1 MKMLFLSVILCQM
14 LATANGQNPVNQ
26 LGSREFNRIIND
38 RDGIL
43 LDVRTQNEFRNGH
56 IENAGQL
63 NYYAL
68 DFKKKILLLPR
79 NQDIYLYCNT
89 GYRSQKAA
97 EILIKNGYTNVY
109 NLEHGTMEWNKNNL
123 PVVIEPNA
131 RPDSDNKFLPDQYLE
146 LISSDSLVFIDF
158 YAPWCAP
165 CRRMMPM
172 IDSLMVEYHDRVKVV
187 KINIDASKKLIK
199 KLQFTG
205 VPYLVLYQKNQELF
219 THQGSIMKQEIQR
232 IFDANISRQHKG
244 IVPIE

>member
-1 MKMLFLSVILCQM
+1 MFVMTFGQM
-14 LATANGQNPVNQ
+14 PVSQ
-26 LGSREFNRIIND
+26 LNSNDFNKIIDNS
-38 RDGIL
+38 DGIL
-43 LDVRTQNEFRNGH
+43 LDVRTKQEFANGH

-68 DFKKKILLLPR
+68 DFKKRLLLLPED
-79 NQDIYLYCNT
+79 QDIYLYCNT

-109 NLEHGTMEWNKNNL
+109 NLEHGTMEWNNNNL
-123 PVVIEPNA
+123 PIIIEPNA
-131 RPDSDNKFLPDQYLE
+131 RPDLDNRYTPNQYQE
-146 LISSDSLVFIDF
+146 LINSDSLVFIDF

-219 THQGSIMKQEIQR
+219 THHGSIMKQEIQR

-244 IVPIE
+244 IAPIE

>member
-1 MKMLFLSVILCQM
+1 MFVMTFGQM
-14 LATANGQNPVNQ
+14 PVSQ
-26 LGSREFNRIIND
+26 LNSNDFNKIIDNS
-38 RDGIL
+38 DGIL
-43 LDVRTQNEFRNGH
+43 LDVRTKHEFANGH
-56 IENAGQL
+56 IKNAGQL
-63 NYYAL
+63 NFYAL
-68 DFKKKILLLPR
+68 DFKKRLLLLPE

-97 EILIKNGYTNVY
+97 EILIENGYTNVY

-131 RPDSDNKFLPDQYLE
+131 RPDLDNRYTPNQYQE
-146 LISSDSLVFIDF
+146 LINSDSLVFIDF

-244 IVPIE
+244 IAPIE